1 MLNKSKIDVVVPS
14 YNRLDYLLQSIK
26 SIKKQSYTAN
36 QIIVVDDDSEF
47 SEKDFWSGLKR
58 ENICTDRIL
67 FYKKEKNLGAC
78 HSRNLGVQLSKSEYV
93 AFLDDDDLWEINHL
107 EGLINCFQ
115 NDDIVLAYSGKLIKN
130 FTTGKERKS
139 LNVIPDEQQFLSL
152 LKCNYPGSTSSIM
165 VRKKSFFAAGGF
177 DETLP
182 AIQDYDFYLRIVKE
196 GRITT
201 SNIFT
206 LIYRVDTPVK
216 ITNQLYKAR
225 KAYYLII
232 EKLVP
237 QHRKVLAKTISIQNI
252 KKA

>member
-1 MLNKSKIDVVVPS
+1 
-14 YNRLDYLLQSIK
+14 
-26 SIKKQSYTAN
+26 
-36 QIIVVDDDSEF
+36 
-47 SEKDFWSGLKR
+47 
-58 ENICTDRIL
+58 
-67 FYKKEKNLGAC
+67 
-78 HSRNLGVQLSKSEYV
+78 
-93 AFLDDDDLWEINHL
+93 
-107 EGLINCFQ
+107 
-115 NDDIVLAYSGKLIKN
+115 
-130 FTTGKERKS
+130 
-139 LNVIPDEQQFLSL
+139 
-152 LKCNYPGSTSSIM
+152 
-165 VRKKSFFAAGGF
+165 
-177 DETLP
+177 ETLP

-252 KKA
+252 KKAVINKKMNYIIL